1 MLKIMKFEMLI
12 IIKKK
17 FRYFCFICI
26 FINFNYR
33 RDNLIKYKVLEG
45 RFLGNSFVFFI
56 FIVFSFFVL
65 FKNCNMLFNL
75 FLLIYSLLLFSDV
88 LFNIVL

>member
-26 FINFNYR
+26 FIKFNYR

-45 RFLGNSFVFFI
+45 RFLGNLYF
-56 FIVFSFFVL
+56 
-65 FKNCNMLFNL
+65 L
-75 FLLIYSLLLFSDV
+75 FLLYLVFLYCLKIVICYLIYFC
-88 LFNIVL
+88 